1 MSQLN
6 QKAITEQNPFQGP
19 VPGQSLTNSPDSRQ
33 PWENPPE
40 VTGLKDARELMF
52 LEILKESNLEN
63 IAMLLNDGMSVSEIS
78 EMLLFIGYS
87 KGKFNADMMM
97 LLMEPVMYML
107 LSVAEALGL
116 DPKITRDDLINSN
129 EEDLDEEEEQDV
141 VNLSQSLQTQ
151 IRNPSKLDELQVK
164 LDVDNIPAD
173 IKERVSQVDF
183 EEIKESLMAR
193 PQQQQTENPSLLGR

>member
-6 QKAITEQNPFQGP
+6 QKAITEYNPFQGP
-19 VPGQSLTNSPDSRQ
+19 IPGQSLTNSPDARQ

-40 VTGLKDARELMF
+40 VTGIKDARELMF

-63 IAMLLNDGMSVSEIS
+63 IAMLLNDGMSVAEVA

-107 LSVAEALGL
+107 LSVAEALGI
-116 DPKITRDDLINSN
+116 DPKINRDDLINSD
-129 EEDLDEEEEQDV
+129 EEDLDEEEEADV
-141 VNLSQSLQTQ
+141 VNLSQSIQTQ
-151 IRNPSKLDELQVK
+151 VRNPSKLEDLQVK
-164 LDVDNIPAD
+164 LDANSIPAD

-183 EEIKESLMAR
+183 DKIKESLMAR
-193 PQQQQTENPSLLGR
+193 PQTQQTENTSLLGR

>member
-116 DPKITRDDLINSN
+116 DPKITRDDLINSE
-129 EEDLDEEEEQDV
+129 EEDLDEEEESDV
-141 VNLSQSLQTQ
+141 VNLAQSIQTQ
-151 IRNPSKLDELQVK
+151 VRNPSKLEELQVK
-164 LDVDNIPAD
+164 LDTENIPSD
-173 IKERVSQVDF
+173 IKERVAEVDF
-183 EEIKESLMAR
+183 EGIKESLMAR
-193 PQQQQTENPSLLGR
+193 PQKQQTENPSLLGR